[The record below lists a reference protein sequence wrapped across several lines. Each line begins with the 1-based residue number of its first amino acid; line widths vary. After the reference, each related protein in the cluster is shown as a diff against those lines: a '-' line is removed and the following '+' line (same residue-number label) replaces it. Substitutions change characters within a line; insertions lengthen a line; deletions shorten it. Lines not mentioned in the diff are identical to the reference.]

1 MVGMYSGFIGGF
13 GPVEVGIFVLIVALA
28 GGYWVYRNS
37 RRRDDPIEWYWIIG
51 IVALFLF
58 GIIPGLIGIYLY
70 LRTRQAY
77 EPHESSSTAPAATGD
92 WLLGGVILFG
102 TLFGGSVLGTV
113 FTEYGQ
119 SGLLGFGVGAVVI
132 FLTFSYLFYGR

>member
-1 MVGMYSGFIGGF
+1 MFPGIIGGL
-13 GPVEVGIFVLIVALA
+13 GPLEVGLFLLIVALA
-28 GGYWVYRNS
+28 GGYWVYRYS

-70 LRTRQAY
+70 IKTKQQYEAVDSVAPTSQA
-77 EPHESSSTAPAATGD
+77 TAGN
-92 WLLGGVILFG
+92 WSLGVLILLG
-102 TLFGGSVLGTV
+102 TLLGGSVLGTIFV
-113 FTEYGQ
+113 EFDLTGII
-119 SGLLGFGVGAVVI
+119 GFVVGALVI